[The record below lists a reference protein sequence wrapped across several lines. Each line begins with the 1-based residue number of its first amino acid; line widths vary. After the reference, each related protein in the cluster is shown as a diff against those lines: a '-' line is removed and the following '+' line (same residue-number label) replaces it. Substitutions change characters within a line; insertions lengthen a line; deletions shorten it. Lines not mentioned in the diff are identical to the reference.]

1 MWVVTFT
8 YLLQWFFYTF
18 LGSWD
23 NQGNISNTMVLLLW
37 LGYIFFASY
46 TDQEQ
51 NAMSI
56 PSLQQLFHISFWV
69 SHLLAINFI
78 TLSLFQWV
86 GSTILIP
93 LETILR
99 LWFLKN
105 SSFFIYTLQN
115 WTSSDTQ
122 ISEPTDCKQPV
133 VVPET

>member
-1 MWVVTFT
+1 MWVVPFM
-8 YLLQWFFYTF
+8 YLLQWLFYTF

-37 LGYIFFASY
+37 LGYIFFASH

-51 NAMSI
+51 NTMSI

-69 SHLLAINFI
+69 SHLLAINSI
-78 TLSLFQWV
+78 TLSLFQWL

-105 SSFFIYTLQN
+105 SSFFIYTLRN
-115 WTSSDTQ
+115 WASSDTQ